1 MTLLQIPNST
11 LVRDTNSMALIVDD
25 KNGLQEYYRK
35 RNRLA
40 NQASEIN
47 TMKSD
52 INNIKEDLGE
62 LKLLLM
68 KLLEKSN

>member
-1 MTLLQIPNST
+1 MLIQVPNST
-11 LVRDTNSMALIVDD
+11 LVRDTSSMALINTD
-25 KNGLQEYYRK
+25 KNGLEDYYRK

-40 NQASEIN
+40 AQAAEIN

-62 LKLLLM
+62 LKSLLM

>member
-1 MTLLQIPNST
+1 MLVQIPNTT
-11 LVRDTNSMALIVDD
+11 LVRDTTSMALINND
-25 KNGLQEYYRK
+25 KNGLQEYYRQ

-62 LKLLLM
+62 LKTLLIQ
-68 KLLEKSN
+68 LLEKSN

>member
-1 MTLLQIPNST
+1 MLIQIPNTT
-11 LVRDTNSMALIVDD
+11 LVRDTNSMALINNDT
-25 KNGLQEYYRK
+25 NGLQEYYRK

-40 NQASEIN
+40 SQAAEIN

-52 INNIKEDLGE
+52 INNIKEELGE
-62 LKLLLM
+62 LKVLLM

>member
-1 MTLLQIPNST
+1 MLIQIPNTT
-11 LVRDTNSMALIVDD
+11 LVRDTNSMALINND

-40 NQASEIN
+40 SQASEIN

-52 INNIKEDLGE
+52 INNIKEELGE
-62 LKLLLM
+62 LKVLLM

>member
-1 MTLLQIPNST
+1 MLVQIPNST
-11 LVRDTNSMALIVDD
+11 LVRDTASMALINTD

-40 NQASEIN
+40 TQAAEIN
-47 TMKSD
+47 NMKSD
-52 INNIKEDLGE
+52 INGIKEDLGE
-62 LKLLLM
+62 LKTLLM

>member
-1 MTLLQIPNST
+1 MLVQIPNST
-11 LVRDTNSMALIVDD
+11 LVRDTASMALINTD

-40 NQASEIN
+40 AQAAEIN
-47 TMKSD
+47 NMKSD
-52 INNIKEDLGE
+52 INGIKEDLGE
-62 LKLLLM
+62 LKTLLM